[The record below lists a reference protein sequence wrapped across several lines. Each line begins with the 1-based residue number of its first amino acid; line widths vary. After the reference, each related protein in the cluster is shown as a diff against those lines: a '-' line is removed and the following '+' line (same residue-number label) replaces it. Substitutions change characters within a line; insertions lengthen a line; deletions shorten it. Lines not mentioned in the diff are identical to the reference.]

1 MQNKLFRLLD
11 SDGNKVKGIPNNL
24 RVNEFGRVEKLIVMT
39 RYNKSYDKADLIW
52 VIDPNYI
59 AIPIL
64 DK

>member
-11 SDGNKVKGIPNNL
+11 SDGNKVEGIPNNL
-24 RVNEFGRVEKLIVMT
+24 RVNEFGKVEKLIVMA

-52 VIDPNYI
+52 VIDPDYI